1 MRIRSIL
8 YPVLLIQG
16 LLFALPDYPLIRE
29 LSFRDPLFI
38 QLGEEIADFYKA
50 EARKSVLPELIF
62 FRHILKE
69 DQDLFSIASRCSLP
83 YDTLA
88 SLNGYVRNTRLQKG
102 ESLLLPN
109 QPGLFVPRD
118 PRNDMDRFSESI
130 PRENGIPCSPF
141 GDQEYI
147 FYPGERFGPVERSFF
162 LGVFLGFP
170 LRAGVVSSSY
180 GERIDPFSGHSQ
192 FHHGIDLAA
201 PMGAEVLAAR
211 EGRVIFNGADE
222 VYGLYIVLEHAN
234 GYQTL
239 YGHLKK
245 SLVRL
250 NQEVVLG
257 MIIGE
262 VGVTGQTTGPHL
274 HFEVRRKGVSRDPS
288 YFIR

>member
-1 MRIRSIL
+1 MRF
-8 YPVLLIQG
+8 LLIFCS
-16 LLFALPDYPLIRE
+16 LLFVHSFIIALPDYPVIKN
-29 LSFRDPLFI
+29 LSFRDHLFV
-38 QLGEEIADFYKA
+38 QLGEEISDFYKA
-50 EARKSVLPELIF
+50 EARNLVHPELMF
-62 FRHILKE
+62 FRHTLKE
-69 DQDLFSIASRCSLP
+69 DLDLFSLASRCSLP

-88 SLNGYVRNTRLQKG
+88 SLNGFTRNRMLNTG
-102 ESLLLPN
+102 ESLLIPN
-109 QPGLFVPRD
+109 IPGLFVPRS

-130 PRENGIPCSPF
+130 PREDGISCTPF

-147 FYPGERFGPVERSFF
+147 FYPGQRFGRVERAFF

-170 LRAGVVSSSY
+170 LREGVVSSRY
-180 GERIDPFSGHSQ
+180 GERIDPFTGHNQ

-201 PMGAEVLAAR
+201 PLGSEVLAAR
-211 EGRVIFNGADE
+211 EGMVIFNGFDI
-222 VYGLYIVLEHAN
+222 VYGNYVILQHAN

-245 SLVRL
+245 SLVQL